1 MKSAA
6 MKTARRSRA
15 VAATGLELEAGACS
29 VCKRRGVCAA
39 ATGIEEQLRLCFLC
53 ALSAAQLVAS
63 ASRANQ
69 RPHSRASGCHCE
81 ACVVF
86 DEGQRGEIAN
96 RELLVDS
103 ASKSRWAQ
111 LEVDR

>member
-1 MKSAA
+1 MK
-6 MKTARRSRA
+6 KTKRPSRA
-15 VAATGLELEAGACS
+15 VAASGLELERGACS
-29 VCKRRGVCAA
+29 VCKTRGLCAA

-63 ASRANQ
+63 ASRRQQ
-69 RPHSRASGCHCE
+69 RPHSSGCHCE
-81 ACVVF
+81 ACVTF

-96 RELLVDS
+96 AALLAGS
-103 ASKSRWAQ
+103 AKKTRWEQ